1 MGTESEIYRTANLL
15 IQEYGEMA
23 PPAAFIRADQLAE
36 KGDLPGRRVWLRIAR
51 VAEDLLSEKRP
62 ANVPLH

>member
-1 MGTESEIYRTANLL
+1 MGTDSEIYRTANLL

-23 PPAAFIRADQLAE
+23 APAAFIRADQLLE
-36 KGDLPGRRVWLRIAR
+36 KGDIPGRRVWLRIAR

>member
-23 PPAAFIRADQLAE
+23 PPAAFIRADQLHD
-36 KGDLPGRRVWLRIAR
+36 KGDISGRRVWLRIAR
-51 VAEDLLSEKRP
+51 VTEDLLSEERP
-62 ANVPLH
+62 AHVSIH